1 MGEPITKIEAQR
13 LYDTHAQD
21 LYKLALYMTRSKLM
35 AEEAVSDTFLKIF
48 EHYDQYD
55 VTLPIKPWLNKILVN
70 AVRQNIRKH
79 KRWFLV
85 EVIPDESETFDFAD
99 ELFKKE
105 QEQYLWIL
113 VNQLTPKR
121 REVIVLHYFEHL
133 SLPEAAQVLNIPLGT
148 CKSRLSAALTELR
161 ASCSTHQAF
170 NGL

>member
-85 EVIPDESETFDFAD
+85 EAIPDLVDTVDFA
-99 ELFKKE
+99 EKIFLQE
-105 QEQYLWIL
+105 QEQYLWSL
-113 VNQLTPKR
+113 VNKLTPKR
-121 REVIVLHYFEHL
+121 REIIVLHYFEHL
-133 SLPEAAQVLNIPLGT
+133 SLIEAAAVLGIPIGT
-148 CKSRLSAALTELR
+148 CKSRLNAALNDLR
-161 ASCSTHQAF
+161 EDNAMLQSLKSF
-170 NGL
+170 